1 MFNKILLASGLLSI
15 ASVANAA
22 YEIKITDKDIITF
35 GGFIKAD
42 SRTVSG
48 DIAYRDFFIGTG
60 AVTEDSNTQTR
71 FLVNETRFN
80 AKYQHEDVTGFI
92 ELDFFG
98 GGGNEIISNSSNP
111 RIRHAFIKY
120 KNVLIGQTWSTF
132 MNTSSLVES
141 ADFGGPHVA
150 ESFLRNSQIRYT
162 NGGFEVALENPE
174 TFSNS
179 GSTVVEDPENDAFPD
194 LVVKYTLK
202 GDWGNVSFAGL
213 ARQLN
218 TVDTGTGEE
227 FSDTTLG
234 INIAGRIKT
243 VGKDDFRFTVS
254 KGELGR
260 YVGTTSAFDIFNG
273 EVEDTTAFV
282 VAYRHFWT
290 DTIRSTIFFGN
301 ATTEESD
308 ADRSHYAVNIF
319 KNYTPKLSFGAE
331 FGVFDQKQD
340 ISGNAPRDADST
352 YFQLSAKYVL

>member
-22 YEIKITDKDIITF
+22 YEIKLTDKDTITF

-60 AVTEDSNTQTR
+60 TVTEDSNTQTR

-80 AKYQHEDVTGFI
+80 TKYQHGDVTGFI

-98 GGGNEIISNSSNP
+98 GGGNQVISNSSNP

-150 ESFLRNSQIRYT
+150 ESFIRNSQIRYT
-162 NGGFEVALENPE
+162 NGGFEIALENPE

-179 GSTVVEDPENDAFPD
+179 GSEIQEDPDNDALPD
-194 LVVKYTLK
+194 LIVKYSLK
-202 GDWGNVSFAGL
+202 GDWGNVSFTGL

-218 TVDTGTGEE
+218 TTNTAGDEFDDT
-227 FSDTTLG
+227 SLG
-234 INIAGRIKT
+234 FNIAGRIKT
-243 VGKDDFRFTVS
+243 IGKDDFRFTVS

-260 YVGTTSAFDIFNG
+260 YVGTTAAFDIFNG
-273 EVEDTTAFV
+273 EVEDITAYV
-282 VAYRHFWT
+282 VAYRHFWS
-290 DTIRSTIFFGN
+290 DNVRSTIFYGN

-308 ADRSHYAVNIF
+308 ADRSHYAINIF

-331 FGVFDQKQD
+331 LGVFDQKQD
-340 ISGNAPRDADST
+340 ISGSAPRDADST
-352 YFQLSAKYVL
+352 YFQLTAKYVL

>member
-1 MFNKILLASGLLSI
+1 MFNKILLASGLLSL
-15 ASVANAA
+15 ATVANAA
-22 YEIKITDKDIITF
+22 YEIKLTDKDTITF

-60 AVTEDSNTQTR
+60 TVTEDRNAQTR

-80 AKYQHEDVTGFI
+80 TKYQHGDVTGFI

-98 GGGNEIISNSSNP
+98 GGGNEVISNSSNP

-120 KNVLIGQTWSTF
+120 KNILVGQTWSTF

-150 ESFLRNSQIRYT
+150 ESFLRNTQIRYT
-162 NGGFEVALENPE
+162 NGGFQIALENPE
-174 TFSNS
+174 TFSDNAS
-179 GSTVVEDPENDAFPD
+179 NIQEDPDNDLFPD
-194 LVVKYTLK
+194 LVVKYSLK

-213 ARQLN
+213 VRQLN
-218 TVDTGTGEE
+218 TTDTTTGEE
-227 FSDTTLG
+227 FDDTTLG
-234 INIAGRIKT
+234 FNIAGRVKT
-243 VGKDDFRFTVS
+243 VGKDDFRFTLS

-260 YVGTTSAFDIFNG
+260 YVGTTSAFDIFDG

-282 VAYRHFWT
+282 VAYRHFWS
-290 DTIRSTIFFGN
+290 DSVRSTIFYGN
-301 ATTEESD
+301 ATTDESD
-308 ADRSHYAVNIF
+308 ADRSHYAINIF

-331 FGVFDQKQD
+331 YGVFDQKQD
-340 ISGNAPRDADST
+340 NTVNAPRDADST
-352 YFQLSAKYVL
+352 YFQLTAKYVL